1 VKPQP
6 HFRSVLLTA
15 GLLCQG
21 VVRLP
26 ADERT
31 APVGTPLNSAI
42 SSSQQLQRRLN
53 VQILMADEDI
63 RVELSTGPI
72 TADAI
77 SGDQADAYLSILVK
91 EFAVYPPAFVR
102 RAKLKRIIVCEQ
114 LAYDDQRR
122 AAVPDFEHGTLYLDW
137 QSGAR
142 DRHYQRAVMHH
153 EFFHMV
159 DYQDDGLVY
168 EDKAWQQLNAAG
180 FHYGPGGAAVQD
192 DARQS
197 DFRRPT
203 AGFLTHYSTA
213 GVEEDKAEL
222 FAHLIVSPQQ
232 VAAAVEQDA
241 RLDSK
246 VLHLKASL
254 RSFCEDMDAAFWKR
268 VNTSA
273 KQRAAADSPR

>member
-1 VKPQP
+1 MNQQP
-6 HFRSVLLTA
+6 SLRSVLLTA
-15 GLLCQG
+15 CLLCLS
-21 VVRLP
+21 VARLS
-26 ADERT
+26 ADER
-31 APVGTPLNSAI
+31 I
-42 SSSQQLQRRLN
+42 SSDTSATITLQQLQRRLN

-63 RVELSTGPI
+63 RVELSTGPV
-72 TADAI
+72 TAVAI
-77 SGDQADAYLSILVK
+77 SGRMADNYLSMLVE

-102 RAKLKRIIVCEQ
+102 RAKLKRIVVCQE
-114 LAYDDQRR
+114 LAYDSQRR
-122 AAVPDFEHGTLYLDW
+122 AAVPDFEHDTLYLDW
-137 QSGAR
+137 QSGAS

-153 EFFHMV
+153 EFFHIV
-159 DYQDDGLVY
+159 DYQDDGFVY
-168 EDKAWQQLNAAG
+168 DDKVWQQLNPDD
-180 FHYGPGGAAVQD
+180 FRYGPGGSAVQD

-222 FAHLIVSPQQ
+222 FAHLIASPLQ

-246 VLHLKASL
+246 VAHLKASL
-254 RSFCEDMDAAFWKR
+254 RSFCGDMDAAFWKR